1 MMCAIEWMARWT
13 APWQKSIFWVG
24 FLSWTVLMTTSS
36 RSEMP
41 SPLAAE
47 IGMTGMPSCSE
58 SFLMWMLLPLA
69 RTSSIIFSARIIG
82 MFSSISCR
90 VR

>member
-1 MMCAIEWMARWT
+1 
-13 APWQKSIFWVG
+13 
-24 FLSWTVLMTTSS
+24 
-36 RSEMP
+36 MP

-47 IGMTGMPSCSE
+47 IGMTGIPSRSE